1 MAAKKAQARLNAIME
16 AMPDLV
22 AVFSL
27 DGIPFYFNR
36 AGRAMLEIAPEEN
49 LETLNIGD
57 FLSFDMKEIVL
68 NEGLPMAYIEG
79 YWQGDAGFVTRSGR
93 PIPVQLT
100 ALSHPESDGKPAQY
114 SLIARDITDREF
126 YDMILQQQIQAVQES
141 RFEMEAQQVEL
152 CKANMALSE
161 ANARLQALA
170 TTDGLTGLKNHRTF
184 QEKLAQEF
192 ERSQRYH
199 APLSIALM
207 DVDKFKT
214 FNDTFGHPAGDS
226 VLKSVA
232 GILQENA
239 RTTDFVARYG
249 GEEFVVIL
257 PNTDAAGGRVAAE
270 RMRAAVEYAL
280 WDLRPIT
287 VSIGLA
293 TCAEETSGPAAFI
306 GDADRALYA
315 SKERGRNRVT
325 HIEEVNDVTQKL
337 SLIKF
342 DGVLSNEARLSQMLM
357 RAHDATVESWSRLLN
372 LRDKETEG
380 HSERVTEMTVRLAQR
395 CGMNEQE
402 ILYARWGALL
412 HDIGKLGIPD
422 SILLKPGALNEEE
435 WRVMRRHPLIAYE
448 MLVAIE
454 FLKPALDIPHYHHE
468 KWDGTG
474 YPHGLKG
481 EEIPLSARLFAVIDV
496 WDALRSDRP
505 YRKGWSKRKVME
517 HLKAHAGAHFD
528 PEAVRMFLRMARSE
542 ALHSKDAAQQ
552 TGSIGLRLAA

>member
-1 MAAKKAQARLNAIME
+1 MLDIG
-16 AMPDLV
+16 PD
-22 AVFSL
+22 
-27 DGIPFYFNR
+27 
-36 AGRAMLEIAPEEN
+36 EN
-49 LETLNIGD
+49 LERICFAD
-57 FLSFDMKEIVL
+57 FLSEDTKETVL
-68 NEGLPMAYIEG
+68 TEGLRSALAEG
-79 YWQGDAGFVTRSGR
+79 CWQGDAGLATRTGR
-93 PIPVQLT
+93 AIPVQLT
-100 ALSHPESDGKPAQY
+100 ILSHPGENGKPPRY
-114 SLIARDITDREF
+114 SMIARDVTDREF

-141 RFEMEAQQVEL
+141 RFEMQAQQVEL
-152 CKANMALSE
+152 SKANIALSE

-192 ERSQRYH
+192 ERSQRYRT
-199 APLSIALM
+199 PLSIALM

-214 FNDTFGHPAGDS
+214 FNDTFGHPAGDG

-232 GILQENA
+232 RLLQEHA
-239 RTTDFVARYG
+239 RSTDFVARYG

-257 PNTDAAGGRVAAE
+257 PGTDAAGARIAAE
-270 RMRAAVEYAL
+270 RMRAAIEEAP

-293 TCAEETSGPAAFI
+293 TCEAEISGPAAFI
-306 GDADRALYA
+306 ADADRALYA

-325 HIEEVNDVTQKL
+325 PIAEVGDAAQKL
-337 SLIKF
+337 SLVKF

-380 HSERVTEMTVRLAQR
+380 HSERVTEMAVRLAHS

-422 SILLKPGALNEEE
+422 SILLKPGTLNEEE
-435 WRVMRRHPLIAYE
+435 WSVMRRHPLIAHE
-448 MLVAIE
+448 MLTPIE

-481 EEIPLSARLFAVIDV
+481 EEIPLLARLFAVIDV

-517 HLKAHAGAHFD
+517 HLKSQVGTHFD
-528 PEAVRMFLRMARSE
+528 PEAVRLFLRMVRAESVRPKE
-542 ALHSKDAAQQ
+542 ADGNETASA
-552 TGSIGLRLAA
+552 LRLAA

>member
-1 MAAKKAQARLNAIME
+1 
-16 AMPDLV
+16 
-22 AVFSL
+22 
-27 DGIPFYFNR
+27 
-36 AGRAMLEIAPEEN
+36 MLEIAPEEN
-49 LETLNIGD
+49 LETLCISD
-57 FLSFDMKEIVL
+57 FLSLEMKETVL
-68 NEGLPMAYIEG
+68 NEGLPTAYVEG
-79 YWQGDAGFVTRSGR
+79 YWQGDAGFVTRAGR
-93 PIPVQLT
+93 VIPTQLT
-100 ALSHPESDGKPAQY
+100 VLSHAETEEEPGRY

-141 RFEMEAQQVEL
+141 RFEMQSQQVEL
-152 CKANMALSE
+152 SKANMALSE

-192 ERSQRYH
+192 ERSQRYRT
-199 APLSIALM
+199 PLSLALL

-226 VLKSVA
+226 VLKTVA
-232 GILQENA
+232 SLLQENA
-239 RTTDFVARYG
+239 RNTDFVARYG

-257 PNTDAAGGRVAAE
+257 PGTDAAGARIAAD
-270 RMRAAVEYAL
+270 RMRAAIEYAL

-287 VSIGLA
+287 VSIGIA
-293 TCAEETSGPAAFI
+293 TCTVEAAGPASFVA
-306 GDADRALYA
+306 DTDRALYA

-325 HIEEVNDVTQKL
+325 HIDEVGDVAQKL
-337 SLIKF
+337 SLVKF

-357 RAHDATVESWSRLLN
+357 RAHDSTVESWSRLLN

-380 HSERVTEMTVRLAQR
+380 HSERVTEMTVRLAVM

-422 SILLKPGALNEEE
+422 SILLKPGPLNEEE
-435 WRVMRRHPLIAYE
+435 WRMMRRHPVIAHE
-448 MLVAIE
+448 MLTSIE

-474 YPHGLKG
+474 YPHGIKG
-481 EEIPLSARLFAVIDV
+481 EAIPLSARLFAVVDV

-517 HLKAHAGAHFD
+517 HIKAQVGTHFD
-528 PEAVRMFLRMARSE
+528 PESARVFLKMVRLESAVTKE
-542 ALHSKDAAQQ
+542 AAAEE
-552 TGSIGLRLAA
+552 SGLRLAA

>member
-1 MAAKKAQARLNAIME
+1 M
-16 AMPDLV
+16 V

-27 DGIPFYFNR
+27 DGKPLYFNR
-36 AGRAMLEIAPEEN
+36 AGRVMLEIGPDEN
-49 LETLNIGD
+49 LEPICFAD
-57 FLSFDMKEIVL
+57 FLSEDTKETVL
-68 NEGLPMAYIEG
+68 REGIRSALAEG
-79 YWQGDAGFVTRSGR
+79 CWQGDAGLTTRSGR
-93 PIPVQLT
+93 AIPVQLT
-100 ALSHPESDGKPAQY
+100 ILSHPGENDKPPRY
-114 SLIARDITDREF
+114 SMIARDVTDREF

-141 RFEMEAQQVEL
+141 RFEMQAQQVEL
-152 CKANMALSE
+152 SKANIALSE

-192 ERSQRYH
+192 ERSQRYRT
-199 APLSIALM
+199 PLSIALM

-214 FNDTFGHPAGDS
+214 FNDTFGHPAGDG
-226 VLKSVA
+226 VLKLVA
-232 GILQENA
+232 RLLQEHA
-239 RTTDFVARYG
+239 RSTDFVARYG

-257 PNTDAAGGRVAAE
+257 PGTDATGGRIAAE
-270 RMRAAVEYAL
+270 RMRSAIEEAL

-293 TCAEETSGPAAFI
+293 TCEAELSGPAAFI
-306 GDADRALYA
+306 ADADRALYA
-315 SKERGRNRVT
+315 AKERGRNRVE
-325 HIEEVNDVTQKL
+325 HVSEVGDAAQKL
-337 SLIKF
+337 SLVKF

-380 HSERVTEMTVRLAQR
+380 HSERVTEMAVRLAHS

-435 WRVMRRHPLIAYE
+435 WSVMRRHPLIAHE
-448 MLVAIE
+448 MLTPIE

-481 EEIPLSARLFAVIDV
+481 EEIPLLARLFAVIDV

-517 HLKAHAGAHFD
+517 HLKSQVGTHFD
-528 PEAVRMFLRMARSE
+528 PEAVRLFLRLVRAESVRPKE
-542 ALHSKDAAQQ
+542 ADEQESA
-552 TGSIGLRLAA
+552 TMLRLAA